1 MEYNSATQQTI
12 SSNKLNSFDKRWTL
26 SPSWRLDFLQESCM
40 FHIIFSLINLI
51 IWQLRIH
58 WNTFVQMWIR
68 NSTAFCLKCFWKW
81 KHSCT
86 VSTSS
91 MGTNNLKLPCVSTV
105 SYSKQMNERKANLC
119 CVRQHKAD
127 KGQKVRGSHRWCS
140 REHCTPC
147 LRTACRETE
156 NIISPL

>member
-68 NSTAFCLKCFWKW
+68 NSTAFCLK
-81 KHSCT
+81 HS
-86 VSTSS
+86 VWS
-91 MGTNNLKLPCVSTV
+91 GNLKLPCVSTV

-127 KGQKVRGSHRWCS
+127 KGRKARGSHRWCS